1 MTATTPAPQGDDD
14 ATNHTL
20 VIEDGVIPGRLRRP
34 ADLLR
39 FALALLAVAAVFLLA
54 YFATSTAS
62 GIDKDLVTASQRLPG
77 WVVLPVSIVAGLGIL
92 LLPVGV
98 AVDMLLRRRGRQLV
112 DAIVAYV
119 VATVVVGL
127 AMWAATRYGSDRL
140 WFSLAGADDRSRSPM
155 SPLLAGTIAMATT
168 ARLADRTRWLVL
180 TAVVVVGSVVVEV
193 ISGGSTI
200 AAVGLTV
207 LVGWGVGLAARY
219 VFGTP
224 TTRPSGVQVAAAL
237 ERMGLPL
244 TVLRATK
251 NTHRGRRYAA
261 STRGGERLEVVV
273 LDRDLEG
280 GGALTRVWR
289 TLRLRDDD
297 GGGGWSMRR
306 SLERAA
312 LMSYA
317 ARAAHAPVPE
327 LLTVTEVGPDS
338 SLLAYRHL
346 EGTTFDEFDP
356 DDDDLASAW
365 KALRTLHDAGIAH
378 RALSTDNVLRA
389 PDGGVWLL
397 DVGSGTIA
405 MSDLQERIDIAELLT
420 SLASVTSAERAIAS
434 GLQLLGRGRLLKAL
448 PVMQPVAFSPTT
460 RRAVRKRKELL
471 GALRDRLVEL
481 TPEGEQVENIQLE
494 RLRPRTLLTIVAGT
508 VAAYVLFG
516 QLASVDIVTLF
527 REAQWGWVGIAAVFA
542 VITFI
547 GAAMSLQG
555 FVLEKL
561 ALWRTFLAQLAAGFA
576 TLVTPPTLGTVAINV
591 RYLQKSG
598 LHPALAAASVGVS
611 QLLAFFAHLALLTVV
626 GIAAGTQKDFAF
638 DPPREVVIAVGVIV
652 LVVLIILP
660 LRPVRRWVG
669 GRIGPTLKQVTPRLI
684 TVAQRPLKLAVGI
697 GGILLLNIAFCACL
711 VTCVR
716 AFDGG
721 GSIAAISIVYL
732 AGSTLGQAAPT
743 PGGVGA
749 VEAVMTAGLIAAGV
763 DGAIALSAVLLFRL
777 LTFWLPTIPGW
788 FSFSWMTKNGWL

>member
-1 MTATTPAPQGDDD
+1 
-14 ATNHTL
+14 
-20 VIEDGVIPGRLRRP
+20 
-34 ADLLR
+34 
-39 FALALLAVAAVFLLA
+39 
-54 YFATSTAS
+54 
-62 GIDKDLVTASQRLPG
+62 
-77 WVVLPVSIVAGLGIL
+77 
-92 LLPVGV
+92 
-98 AVDMLLRRRGRQLV
+98 
-112 DAIVAYV
+112 
-119 VATVVVGL
+119 
-127 AMWAATRYGSDRL
+127 
-140 WFSLAGADDRSRSPM
+140 
-155 SPLLAGTIAMATT
+155 
-168 ARLADRTRWLVL
+168 
-180 TAVVVVGSVVVEV
+180 
-193 ISGGSTI
+193 
-200 AAVGLTV
+200 
-207 LVGWGVGLAARY
+207 
-219 VFGTP
+219 
-224 TTRPSGVQVAAAL
+224 
-237 ERMGLPL
+237 
-244 TVLRATK
+244 
-251 NTHRGRRYAA
+251 
-261 STRGGERLEVVV
+261 V

-280 GGALTRVWR
+280 GALTRVR

-356 DDDDLASAW
+356 DDDDLSSAW
-365 KALRTLHDAGIAH
+365 KALRSLHDAGIAH

-420 SLASVTSAERAIAS
+420 SLASVTSADRAIAS
-434 GLQLLGRGRLLKAL
+434 GLQLLGRRRLLKAL

-516 QLASVDIVTLF
+516 QIASVDIVTLF

-611 QLLAFFAHLALLTVV
+611 QLLAFFAHLGLLTVV

-684 TVAQRPLKLAVGI
+684 TVAQRPLARRGHR
-697 GGILLLNIAFCACL
+697 GILLLNTPL
-711 VTCVR
+711 RLLTCVR
-716 AFDGG
+716 R
-721 GSIAAISIVYL
+721 STAAQHRGDLDRL
-732 AGSTLGQAAPT
+732 AGSTLLGRAD
-743 PGGVGA
+743 PGGAGA
-749 VEAVMTAGLIAAGV
+749 VEAMTAGLAGV
-763 DGAIALSAVLLFRL
+763 DGAIAPAVLLFRL